1 MNGQVCFYTD
11 QVKEKLYMEVEK
23 FESQLKRNKTKA
35 GNISLLGDCLPSTY
49 KPLGS
54 LSGSE
59 SQA

>member
-1 MNGQVCFYTD
+1 
-11 QVKEKLYMEVEK
+11 MEVEK
-23 FESQLKRNKTKA
+23 FESQLKRDKTKA

-54 LSGSE
+54 LSGSK